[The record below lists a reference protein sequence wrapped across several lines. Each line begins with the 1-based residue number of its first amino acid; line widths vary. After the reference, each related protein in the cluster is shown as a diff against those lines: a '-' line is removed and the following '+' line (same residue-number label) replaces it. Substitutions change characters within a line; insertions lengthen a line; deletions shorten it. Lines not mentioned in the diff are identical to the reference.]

1 VKPHPARTPIP
12 AVLTIAGRNFLAHPA
27 GALFLEAA
35 SALIIA
41 DLHLEKGS
49 AYASRGVFLPPYDT
63 RQILATL
70 AQLIRFYAPRL
81 VVALGDSFHD
91 KGGGERLG
99 AEERGL
105 LASLQQGR
113 DWIWIAGNHDSERL
127 DGIGGQFLDDFS
139 LGAIRLRHICAP
151 LAEGAG
157 ELTGHL
163 HPVAKVRGRGGLLRR
178 RCFLSDGR
186 RAILPA
192 FGAYAGGLNIRDEA
206 FSGLFTVAEAKAYV
220 LGAKGVYPFPLH
232 HCLPE

>member
-1 VKPHPARTPIP
+1 MKPHSTQTPIP
-12 AVLTIAGRNFLAHPA
+12 AVLTIAGRNFLADPA
-27 GALFLEAA
+27 GALFLEEDG
-35 SALIIA
+35 ALIIA

-49 AYASRGVFLPPYDT
+49 AYASRRVFLPPYDT

-70 AQLIRFYAPRL
+70 AQLIRLYRPRL

-91 KGGGERLG
+91 TGAGERLG
-99 AEERGL
+99 TEERAL

-113 DWIWIAGNHDSERL
+113 DWIWIAGNHDSERP

-139 LGAIRLRHICAP
+139 LGAIRLRHICGP

-186 RAILPA
+186 RSILPA

-206 FSGLFTVAEAKAYV
+206 FSGLFATAEARAHV
-220 LGAKGVYPFPLH
+220 LGARGVYPFPLQ